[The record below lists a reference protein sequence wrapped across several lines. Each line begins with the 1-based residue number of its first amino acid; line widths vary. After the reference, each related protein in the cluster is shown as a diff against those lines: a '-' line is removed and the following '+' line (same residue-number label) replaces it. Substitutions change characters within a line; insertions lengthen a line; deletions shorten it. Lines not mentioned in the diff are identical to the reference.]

1 MSASDTNT
9 EYTTTL
15 FLKTPVQVHWLYQT
29 NIITF
34 WLHILL
40 HAAEYTSDS
49 LHSCFTPAWYHIA
62 LILPLIEATLV
73 SAQRSFTFV
82 LYTSAGLYIK
92 VIIRSCLLLRCI
104 LVSVNNLPESTT
116 SHSAQ
121 NLGFIFNEHL
131 TFSDQISSVSKSCYC
146 HIRQLRCIRP
156 YLNSITASAIA
167 TSTVHSKLDYCNSL
181 YHNLPKS
188 QITRLQQIQNSLA
201 RAVVKAP
208 KSCSI
213 TPILRSLH
221 WLKITERIEYKLLS
235 LVTGS
240 SYKKAVKLNY
250 FFK

>member
-92 VIIRSCLLLRCI
+92 IIQSCLLLRCI

-131 TFSDQISSVSKSCYC
+131 TFSDQISSVSKSRYC

-181 YHNLPKS
+181 
-188 QITRLQQIQNSLA
+188 ITTCPS
-201 RAVVKAP
+201 
-208 KSCSI
+208 
-213 TPILRSLH
+213 LRSPGSNRFRTLLH
-221 WLKITERIEYKLLS
+221 VLLS
-235 LVTGS
+235 KLPNPVPSLLSYGLCTG
-240 SYKKAVKLNY
+240 
-250 FFK
+250 